1 MIAPAR
7 TEARDAM
14 KISADQLL
22 LARAAHWEAKTPDK
36 VFLTQPHSGGRTTD
50 YTWRQTMDEARRMA
64 SHLAGLNL
72 PPRSQIALVGKNS
85 AHWIMADL
93 AIWMAGHV
101 SVPLYPTLSSASART
116 ILEHSESRLL
126 FVGKLDDWPG
136 IRAGVPA
143 GMPLIELPLAPD
155 TGAQKWQEAIA
166 RAAPLG
172 QIPQRDPEELCTII
186 YTSGTTGAPKGVML
200 SFGGM
205 VAAMVADPATIE
217 ITPQDRY
224 LSYLPLA
231 HSYERYVGEG
241 VCIYHGMHVYFA
253 ESLESFLADLQ
264 RARPT
269 LFCSVPRLWM
279 KFQAGIHAKVPPE
292 KLQRLLRIPVVRSLV
307 RRKVLKGLGL
317 DQTRYAA
324 SGAAPLAPEVI
335 EWYRR
340 LGLNLL
346 EGYGMSENHSY
357 SHASEPDSV
366 RIGYVGRSR
375 PGVETRISDEG
386 EVLVKSPGMMMGY
399 FKAPEMTAA
408 VITADGFLR
417 TGDRGE
423 LDEEGRLRITGRI
436 KELFKTSKGR
446 YVAPTPIENRLLS
459 AGLLEQ
465 CCVTGSSFPQPHAVG
480 VLAENLRAQLACGRL
495 QQAELTPKLKSLLD
509 EVNRALE
516 SHEQL
521 QFIAVARDV
530 WAIENEFLTPTM
542 KMRRARI
549 EEHYQPLAER
559 WYASG
564 QDVIWQ

>member
-1 MIAPAR
+1 M
-7 TEARDAM
+7 T
-14 KISADQLL
+14 ISADDLL
-22 LARAAHWEAKTPDK
+22 LARAARWEASTPDK
-36 VFLTQPHSGGRTTD
+36 VFLTQPHSGGQTSD
-50 YTWRQTMDEARRMA
+50 YTWRQTMDEVRRMA
-64 SHLAGLNL
+64 SHLAGLDL
-72 PPRSQIALVGKNS
+72 PRRSQIAIVGKNS

-101 SVPLYPTLSSASART
+101 SVPLYPTLSSDTARK

-126 FVGKLDDWPG
+126 FVGKLDDWPT

-155 TGAQKWQEAIA
+155 TGAPRWRDLTA
-166 RAAPLG
+166 RSAPLA
-172 QIPQRDPEELCTII
+172 QIPQRDPGELATII

-205 VAAMVADPATIE
+205 VAAMVADSALDVS
-217 ITPQDRY
+217 PQDRY

-241 VCIYHGMHVYFA
+241 VCIFHGVHVYFA
-253 ESLESFLADLQ
+253 ESLESFLQDL
-264 RARPT
+264 RRTRPT

-279 KFQAGIHAKVPPE
+279 KFQAGVHANVPPA
-292 KLQRLLRIPVVRSLV
+292 KLQRLLSIPVVRSLV

-317 DQTRYAA
+317 DRARYAF

-335 EWYRR
+335 DWYRR
-340 LGLNLL
+340 LGLELL

-357 SHASEPDSV
+357 SHASEPGDARS
-366 RIGYVGRSR
+366 GYVGRSR
-375 PGVETRISDEG
+375 PGVETRISEQG

-399 FKAPEMTAA
+399 FKAPEMSAE

-423 LDEEGRLRITGRI
+423 LDAEGRLRITGRI

-446 YVAPTPIENRLLS
+446 YIAPAPIENRLLS

-465 CCVTGSSFPQPHAVG
+465 CCVTGASFAQPHAVG
-480 VLAENLRAQLACGRL
+480 VLAENLRALLGSGRL
-495 QQAELTPKLKSLLD
+495 QPAQLTPQLMSLRD
-509 EVNRALE
+509 AVNRGLE

-521 QFIAVARDV
+521 EFIAVAREA
-530 WAIENEFLTPTM
+530 WAIENEFLTPTL

-549 EEHYQPLAER
+549 EERYGPLAEG

-564 QDVIWQ
+564 QNVIWE

>member
-1 MIAPAR
+1 MTIA
-7 TEARDAM
+7 
-14 KISADQLL
+14 ADDLL
-22 LARAAHWEAKTPDK
+22 LARAAHWEARTPDR
-36 VFLTQPHSGGRTTD
+36 VFLTQPHSGGQTTD
-50 YTWRQTMDEARRMA
+50 YTWRRAMDEARRMA
-64 SHLAGLNL
+64 SHLASLDL
-72 PPRSQIALVGKNS
+72 PPRSQIAIVGKNS
-85 AHWIMADL
+85 AHWILADL

-101 SVPLYPTLSSASART
+101 SVPLYPTLSSDSARK

-126 FVGKLDDWPG
+126 FVGKLDDWPT

-155 TGAQKWQEAIA
+155 TGAPRWQDAIA
-166 RAAPLG
+166 GSAPLA
-172 QIPQRDPEELCTII
+172 QIPPRNPEELATII
-186 YTSGTTGAPKGVML
+186 YTSGTTGMPKGVML

-205 VAAMVADPATIE
+205 VAAMVADSALDVS
-217 ITPQDRY
+217 PQDRY

-241 VCIYHGMHVYFA
+241 VCIFHGVHVYFA

-279 KFQAGIHAKVPPE
+279 KFQSGIHAKVAPE
-292 KLQRLLRIPVVRSLV
+292 KLQRLLSIPVVRSLV

-317 DQTRYAA
+317 DQARYAF

-335 EWYRR
+335 DWYRR
-340 LGLNLL
+340 LGLELL

-357 SHASEPDSV
+357 SHASEPGDARS
-366 RIGYVGRSR
+366 GYVGRSR
-375 PGVETRISDEG
+375 PGVETRISEQG
-386 EVLVKSPGMMMGY
+386 EVLVRSPGMMMGY
-399 FKAPEMTAA
+399 FKAPEMTAE

-423 LDEEGRLRITGRI
+423 LDAEGRLRITGRI
-436 KELFKTSKGR
+436 KELFKTAKGR
-446 YVAPTPIENRLLS
+446 YIAPAPIENRLLS

-465 CCVTGSSFPQPHAVG
+465 CCVTGSSFAQPHAVG
-480 VLAENLRAQLACGRL
+480 VLAENLRALLGSGRL
-495 QQAELTPKLKSLLD
+495 QQAELTPQLASLRD
-509 EVNRALE
+509 KVNRGLE

-521 QFIAVARDV
+521 EFIAVAREA
-530 WAIENEFLTPTM
+530 WAIENELLTPTM

-549 EEHYQPLAER
+549 EERYAPLAEG
-559 WYASG
+559 WYAAG
-564 QDVIWQ
+564 QDVIWE

>member
-1 MIAPAR
+1 MRI
-7 TEARDAM
+7 DA
-14 KISADQLL
+14 DELL
-22 LARAAHWEAKTPDK
+22 LARAARWEASLPDK
-36 VFLTQPHSGGRTTD
+36 VYLTQPHGGGRTTD
-50 YTWRQTMDEARRMA
+50 FTWRQTMDEARRMA
-64 SHLAGLNL
+64 SHLASLGL
-72 PPRSQIALVGKNS
+72 PPRSQIAIVGKNS

-101 SVPLYPTLSSASART
+101 SVPLYPTLSSETARK
-116 ILEHSESRLL
+116 ILEHSESRLA
-126 FVGKLDDWPG
+126 FVGKLDDWPT
-136 IRAGVPA
+136 IRAGVPD

-155 TGAQKWQEAIA
+155 TGAPRWQDLISRSAPMA
-166 RAAPLG
+166 RL
-172 QIPQRDPEELCTII
+172 PQCDPDALATII
-186 YTSGTTGAPKGVML
+186 YTSGTTGMPKGVML
-200 SFGGM
+200 SHGGM
-205 VAAMVADPATIE
+205 VAAMVADPATIHVQ
-217 ITPQDRY
+217 PDDRY

-231 HSYERYVGEG
+231 YSYERYVGEG
-241 VCIYHGMHVYFA
+241 FCMFHGIHVYFA

-279 KFQAGIHAKVPPE
+279 KFQAGVHAKVPPE
-292 KLQRLLRIPVVRSLV
+292 KLQRLLSIPVVRSLV
-307 RRKVLKGLGL
+307 RRKILKGLGL
-317 DQTRYAA
+317 DRTRYAA

-335 EWYRR
+335 DWYRR

-357 SHASEPDSV
+357 SHASDADSV
-366 RIGYVGRSR
+366 RVGYVGRSR
-375 PGVETRISDEG
+375 PGVETKITEEG
-386 EVLVKSPGMMMGY
+386 EVLVRSPGMMMGY
-399 FKAPEMTAA
+399 YKAPEMTAE
-408 VITADGFLR
+408 VMTADGFLR

-423 LDEEGRLRITGRI
+423 LDAEGRLRITGRI

-446 YVAPTPIENRLLS
+446 YVAPAPIENRLLS

-480 VLAENLRAQLACGRL
+480 VLAEHLRAQLQGGRL
-495 QQAELTPKLKSLLD
+495 QRAELTPKLKALLE
-509 EVNRALE
+509 EVNRGLE

-521 QFIAVARDV
+521 QFVAVARDA

-549 EEHYQPLAER
+549 EERYGPLAAG

-564 QDVIWQ
+564 EDVIWE